1 MNCKLIACAMMS
13 MAIFLFS
20 LNGHAQHLIT
30 GTVKNKSA
38 NLQPVPSASVT
49 VKGGTQGTY
58 TDANGNFSLTVPQ
71 LPVVLV
77 ISSVGYEAQE
87 VTVSSAGSSLSIELL
102 PGISL
107 GEEVVVAATRSA
119 QRILESPVSIERVGI
134 AAIQAAAEP
143 NYYDVVKNLKG
154 VDLTTSSITF
164 KTIGTRGFNGS
175 GNLRFNQFTDGMD
188 NQAPGLNFSVGSI
201 IGPTELDV
209 DNLELLQGASS
220 ALYGSGG
227 TNGTLLITSKN
238 PFRYQGLSLQVKQGV
253 NHIGSNRGSSAPYY
267 DWALRYAKAIGE
279 RFAFKLSGQ
288 YVKANDWEADDIRNL
303 QRNNV
308 FSSIKAGDRTTDPNY
323 DGVNVF
329 GDEASANMAF
339 LAMAV
344 RAQVAAQAGT
354 SWPTVDGTLNQMLA
368 GGMTYQQIAAAWAGQ
383 PQLAPLAPY
392 LPFLV
397 PTATVANNQYQTTLF
412 NTPSG
417 GYVSRTGYDERNL
430 VDYDA
435 YNIRLNGSINYKLTN
450 DVEASLSGYWGNG
463 TTVYTGADRYSL
475 KNLIMGQY
483 KAEIRAP
490 RWFLRAYT
498 TQENSGDSYTAT
510 TAALFVNNYWKSNA
524 NWFQQYTGTFSTL
537 KMTGASDAQ
546 AHATARAAA
555 DQGRL
560 LPGTP
565 EFDAAMRQATSTS
578 INKGGAWFDD
588 ATDLYHYEGQYNL
601 KDLIPAVEILV
612 GANYRLYSLNSH
624 GTIFSDTLGKIK
636 INEVGSYLQLQKNLF
651 NDVLRLTGSIRYD
664 KQTNF
669 EGRFTPR
676 VTALIK
682 VAENNNLRM
691 SFQTGYRFPSNQD
704 QYINLLT
711 GGANRLIGGLPEFE
725 TYFKFN
731 TQPAFT
737 SESIV
742 AYRNSIMAGQPNP
755 TLLQTAK
762 FKYIKPERANAF
774 ELGYRG
780 LLSPKF
786 LLDAYGYYSV
796 YKDFIGRVAV
806 GRGVSGD
813 PNRAPIE
820 IASPFTTNNYSFVVN
835 TENDVN
841 ALGWG
846 ISMNY
851 LAGGGYHFNANVSSD
866 QLNNVPANVVTFFNT
881 PKYRFNIGVGN
892 PDFYKGL
899 GFNVQGRWQDD
910 VYWEGTFG
918 TGDVPSFFTLDA
930 QVSYR
935 FGKNMI
941 KLAGANV
948 LNNYYRSA
956 FGNPLIGGLY
966 YLSYAYNL

>member
-1 MNCKLIACAMMS
+1 MILI
-13 MAIFLFS
+13 
-20 LNGHAQHLIT
+20 
-30 GTVKNKSA
+30 
-38 NLQPVPSASVT
+38 
-49 VKGGTQGTY
+49 Y
-58 TDANGNFSLTVPQ
+58 W
-71 LPVVLV
+71 
-77 ISSVGYEAQE
+77 E
-87 VTVSSAGSSLSIELL
+87 
-102 PGISL
+102 
-107 GEEVVVAATRSA
+107 
-119 QRILESPVSIERVGI
+119 
-134 AAIQAAAEP
+134 
-143 NYYDVVKNLKG
+143 
-154 VDLTTSSITF
+154 
-164 KTIGTRGFNGS
+164 
-175 GNLRFNQFTDGMD
+175 
-188 NQAPGLNFSVGSI
+188 
-201 IGPTELDV
+201 
-209 DNLELLQGASS
+209 
-220 ALYGSGG
+220 
-227 TNGTLLITSKN
+227 
-238 PFRYQGLSLQVKQGV
+238 
-253 NHIGSNRGSSAPYY
+253 
-267 DWALRYAKAIGE
+267 
-279 RFAFKLSGQ
+279 
-288 YVKANDWEADDIRNL
+288 ANDLRNL

-308 FSSIKAGDRTTDPNY
+308 FSSIKAGDRTSDPNY

-329 GDEASANMAF
+329 GDEASASMAF
-339 LAMAV
+339 LALAV
-344 RAQVAAQAGT
+344 RSQVASQAGAA
-354 SWPTVDGTLNQMLA
+354 WPTVDGALNQMLA
-368 GGMTYQQIAAAWAGQ
+368 GGMTYPQISAAWAAN
-383 PQLAPLAPY
+383 PSLAPLAPY

-397 PTATVANNQYQTTLF
+397 PTATAVPTNPYLPTLI
-412 NTPSG
+412 NTPGG
-417 GYVSRTGYDERNL
+417 GYVSRTGYEERYL

-435 YNIRLNGSINYKLTN
+435 YNLRLNGSINYKIAN
-450 DVEASLSGYWGNG
+450 DVEASISGYWGNG
-463 TTVYTGADRYSL
+463 TTVYTGADRYAL

-483 KAEIRAP
+483 KAEIKAP

-510 TAALFVNNYWKSNA
+510 TAALFINNYWKSNA
-524 NWFQQYTGTFSTL
+524 NWFQQYTGTYSAL
-537 KMTGASDAQ
+537 KMSGTPDAQ

-555 DQGRL
+555 DNGRL

-565 EFDAAMRQATSTS
+565 EFDAAMKQATSTS
-578 INKGGAWFDD
+578 INDGGARFDD
-588 ATDLYHYEGQYNL
+588 ATDLYHYEGQYNF
-601 KDLIPAVEILV
+601 KDLVPAVEILV
-612 GANYRLYSLNSH
+612 GANYRVYSLNSH

-636 INEVGSYLQLQKNLF
+636 INEVGSYLQLQKGLF
-651 NDVLRLTGSIRYD
+651 NDGLRLTGSIRYD

-676 VTALIK
+676 ATALIRLAK
-682 VAENNNLRM
+682 DNNLRM

-725 TYFKFN
+725 SYFKFN

-742 AYRNSIMAGQPNP
+742 AYRNSIMTGTPNP

-762 FKYIKPERANAF
+762 FQYIKPERANTF

-780 LLSPKF
+780 LVSPKF

-806 GRGVSGD
+806 GRGISGD

-820 IASPFTTNNYSFVVN
+820 LASPFTTNNYSFVVN
-835 TENDVN
+835 TPNDVK

-846 ISMNY
+846 VSMNY
-851 LAGGGYHFNANVSSD
+851 VAGGGYQFNANVSSD
-866 QLNNVPANVVTFFNT
+866 QLNDVPANVVTFFNT

-892 PDFYKGL
+892 QNVYKGF

-918 TGDVPSFFTLDA
+918 TGDVPSFFTMDA

-935 FGKNMI
+935 FGKSLI